1 VEPAD
6 CLQIEI
12 NCGYVIGSGVGDE
25 RAVFGGAV
33 KDGYTR
39 GGRRKQD
46 WRSDT
51 FPSGRNFLARGE
63 SAVLCQREECGEVAL
78 GVIVVD
84 DQVMRCRLCERTG
97 SEKSGAQPSQD
108 YSAKAIHGLLLMML

>member
-6 CLQIEI
+6 YLQIGI

-33 KDGYTR
+33 KDGHT
-39 GGRRKQD
+39 GAGRRSKI
-46 WRSDT
+46 WYSDT
-51 FPSGRNFLARGE
+51 FPSGRNSLVRGE

-78 GVIVVD
+78 RVIVVD
-84 DQVMRCRLCERTG
+84 DQIMRCRLCEHT
-97 SEKSGAQPSQD
+97 SSAKSGAQPSQGC
-108 YSAKAIHGLLLMML
+108 SEKAIHGFLLMML